1 MLGKVV
7 CRPPK
12 AIFDLNS
19 NETHTDDMAKLEP
32 LSNLLPEHP
41 EGRAHTPANTI
52 HQSSHPT
59 LLTSHIRVTKRNAI
73 KIRTVLRASIDVASK
88 PPDLSA
94 SPIAGGVVGFSMI
107 WYTGSVTT
115 EIGNGRRFGCKN
127 DMTIL
132 LRCWQRSCCRQESRV
147 EYCKWKA
154 KAIAA
159 F

>member
-7 CRPPK
+7 CRSPK

-19 NETHTDDMAKLEP
+19 NETHADDMAKLDH

-41 EGRAHTPANTI
+41 KGRAHTPANTI

-59 LLTSHIRVTKRNAI
+59 LLTSHIRVTKRNAM
-73 KIRTVLRASIDVASK
+73 KIRTVLRARIDVASK

-94 SPIAGGVVGFSMI
+94 SPIAGGVVGFSMV
-107 WYTGSVTT
+107 WYKSCITA
-115 EIGNGRRFGCKN
+115 EIGNGQRFGCKI

-132 LRCWQRSCCRQESRV
+132 LRCWQKS
-147 EYCKWKA
+147 
-154 KAIAA
+154 
-159 F
+159 